1 MKLTR
6 LVRWQ
11 LVVFAVLTVVSVV
24 YGTVTYVGIGRVT
37 GIGSYRVV
45 AEFDTA
51 GGIYETG
58 LVTYR
63 GVTVGRVDS
72 VDVDLADLSAPVRIT
87 LRIDSDNTIP
97 RNSAA
102 HIRSQSAVGE
112 QYVDLIPRDNGGP
125 ALTDG
130 DVLSAKG
137 NEAPTPTKDVL
148 ERTMNLV
155 ATISP
160 QNLETTVDEV
170 SDGLGQ
176 TGDRL
181 ARLID
186 ASQRLL
192 ELAQIDIGPT
202 TRLID
207 DAEPLLTTGNR
218 VAADLTSAVANL
230 ASFTDQLALSDE
242 HLRTLLTRT
251 PSAADQVS
259 ATLTELTPTLP
270 TLLADLQ
277 SVGQVLR
284 VNVPNLRHILTVY
297 PAFTSGT
304 LNSVDGY
311 ALGQSPQAP
320 LDIKLGNTLNPP
332 PCTEGYGGSRRR
344 DASDMRTVP
353 VVPDQYC
360 DARPDNPKVAR
371 GARNVPCA
379 TDPRVRT
386 PLVADCP
393 GGLPST
399 WPEMLSRPHSMGDAG
414 GDPGAKRVP
423 KRLRTASKPVPYSET
438 TGRFRGPDGVTYFV
452 GTPTNSASAKGKAT
466 WQSLLI
472 K

>member
-1 MKLTR
+1 M
-6 LVRWQ
+6 
-11 LVVFAVLTVVSVV
+11 
-24 YGTVTYVGIGRVT
+24 
-37 GIGSYRVV
+37 V

-230 ASFTDQLALSDE
+230 ASFTDQLALSM
-242 HLRTLLTRT
+242 
-251 PSAADQVS
+251 
-259 ATLTELTPTLP
+259 
-270 TLLADLQ
+270 
-277 SVGQVLR
+277 
-284 VNVPNLRHILTVY
+284 
-297 PAFTSGT
+297 
-304 LNSVDGY
+304 
-311 ALGQSPQAP
+311 
-320 LDIKLGNTLNPP
+320 NT
-332 PCTEGYGGSRRR
+332 C
-344 DASDMRTVP
+344 
-353 VVPDQYC
+353 
-360 DARPDNPKVAR
+360 
-371 GARNVPCA
+371 
-379 TDPRVRT
+379 
-386 PLVADCP
+386 
-393 GGLPST
+393 GLC
-399 WPEMLSRPHSMGDAG
+399 
-414 GDPGAKRVP
+414 
-423 KRLRTASKPVPYSET
+423 
-438 TGRFRGPDGVTYFV
+438 
-452 GTPTNSASAKGKAT
+452 
-466 WQSLLI
+466 
-472 K
+472 